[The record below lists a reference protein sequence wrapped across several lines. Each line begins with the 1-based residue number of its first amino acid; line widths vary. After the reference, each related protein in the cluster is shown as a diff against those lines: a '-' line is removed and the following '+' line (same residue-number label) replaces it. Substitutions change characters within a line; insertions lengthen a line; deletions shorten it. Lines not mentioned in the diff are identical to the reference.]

1 MLFFRALK
9 KPFNINALRGFCL
22 SFIRKRGSR
31 GAQFKIL
38 SCLTC

>member
-9 KPFNINALRGFCL
+9 KPFNITALRGFYL

-31 GAQFKIL
+31 GAEIKIL